1 MNMQTTTTPRTL
13 SSGTFTGT
21 SAVNRQNEKIGKIK
35 ELMLDLNSRR
45 VAYAVLSFG
54 GIFGIG
60 DKLFAIPWE
69 MIEVNTTNH
78 QVVIDIS
85 KDKLKNAPGF
95 DKNNW
100 PDTANPAWLTEVY
113 DYYGYPPYWIR

>member
-1 MNMQTTTTPRTL
+1 MQTTTTPRTL
-13 SSGTFTGT
+13 SSGTLTGT
-21 SAVNRQNEKIGKIK
+21 SAVNRQNEKIGKIE
-35 ELMLDLNSRR
+35 ELMLDLNSGQ

-69 MIEVNTTNH
+69 MIEVDTTNH

-100 PDTANPAWLTEVY
+100 PDTANLAWLTEVY